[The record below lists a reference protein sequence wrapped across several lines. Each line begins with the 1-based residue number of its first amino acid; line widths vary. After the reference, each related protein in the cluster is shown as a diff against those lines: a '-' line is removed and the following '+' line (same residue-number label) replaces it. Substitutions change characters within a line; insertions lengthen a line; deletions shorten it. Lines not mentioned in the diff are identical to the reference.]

1 MDQAIE
7 DALESSQHCNIH
19 KNNIA
24 KKGQTHRR
32 KVSSIAEYRA
42 SGSNARGKTAQASAS
57 HYESKDSNLNH
68 SQSMNLNYDCSA
80 NAYNSKAT
88 NMQTGK

>member
-7 DALESSQHCNIH
+7 DALESSQNCNIH
-19 KNNIA
+19 KNNVS
-24 KKGQTHRR
+24 KKEQTHRR
-32 KVSSIAEYRA
+32 KVSSIGEYRA
-42 SGSNARGKTAQASAS
+42 GGTNVRGKTAQTSAS

-80 NAYNSKAT
+80 NACNSKT
-88 NMQTGK
+88 NKMQSGK